1 MCGIIGYVGEDAALP
16 VLTGGL
22 DRLSYRGYDSAGIAL
37 LDDDGLQPY
46 RAPGK
51 LEALRAVLPESAAA
65 TIGMGHTRWSTH
77 GPPTVANAHP
87 QLDCSGEI
95 AVVHNG
101 VISNAAALR
110 AELDGHTVTSETDT
124 ELIAHL
130 LEEART
136 AGGTPTA
143 QIRGVTDQLEG
154 SFALVIAFAD
164 DPHLYAVRQ
173 QSPLVIGDGPRG
185 RYIASDVPAFIEHTD
200 AVRYLED
207 GDIAVVGADAVTV
220 MNGDGPVARPVT
232 RVEWDPEVAEKGGF
246 AHYMLKEIIEQ
257 PDAMRQSLSGRSDP
271 ATGTVHFES
280 ELGALEQVRTVVLV
294 GCGTSHYAASYA
306 ASVYEANGIAAEAVI
321 ASEFRERPR
330 WDPSDTLMIAV
341 TQSGETADT
350 LTAMRAAEGQGYP
363 TMAVTNTVGS
373 SITRLADHS
382 VFIRAGPEIG
392 VAATKT
398 FSTQVATLL
407 LFGVALGEAR
417 GSLSRTARRRQLEAI
432 DGLPGQ
438 LQAMLDA
445 RAVIDEI
452 AAMAA
457 SASNHVFIGRALG
470 LPVAQEGAL
479 KLKEISYDHA
489 EAFPA
494 GELKHGPL
502 ALVTDE
508 TVVYA
513 LLTPGADPE
522 RTVTNVK
529 EVQARGATVVA
540 IGPPAH
546 WRTLTEWGV
555 PVEGSATTAPLLS
568 TLALQLI
575 AYEIAAA
582 AGRDI
587 DQPRNL
593 AKSVTVE

>member
-1 MCGIIGYVGEDAALP
+1 MCGIIGYIGSDAALP
-16 VLTGGL
+16 ILTGGL

-37 LDDDGLQPY
+37 LDGDGIQQY
-46 RAPGK
+46 RASGK
-51 LEALRAVLPESAAA
+51 LDELRAVLPETASA
-65 TIGMGHTRWSTH
+65 TIGVGHTRWSTH
-77 GPPTVANAHP
+77 GPPTTENAHP
-87 QLDCSGEI
+87 QFDCTGDI

-101 VISNAAALR
+101 VISNAGALR
-110 AELDGHTVTSETDT
+110 AELEDHIFTSETDT
-124 ELIAHL
+124 ELIAHM
-130 LEEART
+130 LEDART
-136 AGGTPTA
+136 AGGTAAT
-143 QIRGVTDQLEG
+143 QIRSVIEQLEG
-154 SFALVIAFAD
+154 SYALVIALAD
-164 DPHLYAVRQ
+164 DAHLYAVRQ
-173 QSPLVIGDGPRG
+173 HSPLVIGDGSHG
-185 RYIASDVPAFIEHTD
+185 RFIASDVPAFIEHTD

-207 GDIAVVGADAVTV
+207 GDLAVVGEESLHI
-220 MNGDGPVARPVT
+220 MSGDSRVSRPVD
-232 RVEWDPEVAEKGGF
+232 RVGWDPEVAEKGGF
-246 AHYMLKEIIEQ
+246 AHFMLKEIIEQ
-257 PDAMRQSLSGRSDP
+257 PDAMRQSLSGRVDP
-271 ATGTVHFES
+271 ASGTVNFETD
-280 ELGALEQVRTVVLV
+280 LGQLGGVDTVVLV

-306 ASVYEANGIAAEAVI
+306 ATAMESNGIHAEAVI
-321 ASEFRERPR
+321 ASEYRERPH
-330 WDPSDTLMIAV
+330 WDTGDTLIIAV

-350 LTAMRAAEGQGYP
+350 LTAMRAARRQGYRI
-363 TMAVTNTVGS
+363 MAVTNTVGS
-373 SITRLADHS
+373 SITRLCDHS

-407 LFGVALGEAR
+407 LFGVALGEVR
-417 GSLSRTARRRQLEAI
+417 GTLSRTERRRQLEAI
-432 DGLPGQ
+432 DALPGQ

-452 AAMAA
+452 AAMAT

-470 LPVAQEGAL
+470 LPVAREGAL
-479 KLKEISYDHA
+479 KLKEISYAHA

-502 ALVTDE
+502 ALVTEE

-513 LLTPGADPE
+513 LLTPGAEPE

-540 IGPPAH
+540 IGQPER
-546 WRTLTEWGV
+546 WRPLTEWGIAV
-555 PVEGSATTAPLLS
+555 DASATTGPLLS

>member
-1 MCGIIGYVGEDAALP
+1 MCGIIGYVGDDPALS
-16 VLTGGL
+16 VLIDGL
-22 DRLSYRGYDSAGIAL
+22 ERLSYRGYDSAGIAL
-37 LDDDGLQPY
+37 LGEGGLRSY

-51 LEALRAVLPESAAA
+51 LERLREVLPTTAPA
-65 TIGMGHTRWSTH
+65 TVGMGHTRWSTH
-77 GPPTVANAHP
+77 GPPTAANAHP
-87 QLDCSGEI
+87 QLDCTEEI

-110 AELDGHTVTSETDT
+110 SDLEGHTFTSETDT

-130 LEEART
+130 LEEATT
-136 AGGTPTA
+136 AGGSRTS
-143 QIRGVTDQLEG
+143 QIAAVTQQLAG
-154 SFALVIAFAD
+154 SYALVIAYAGD
-164 DPHLYAVRQ
+164 DHLYAVRQ
-173 QSPLVIGDGPRG
+173 QSPLVVGEGDRG
-185 RYIASDVPAFIEHTD
+185 SYIASDVPAFIEHTD

-207 GDIAVVGADAVTV
+207 GDIAVVGPASVSVT
-220 MNGDGPVARPVT
+220 NDEQ
-232 RVEWDPEVAEKGGF
+232 RVSRSLHRIAWDPEVAEKGGF

-257 PDAMRQSLSGRSDP
+257 PDAMRQSLSGRMDP
-271 ATGTVHFES
+271 STGTVRFETD
-280 ELGALEQVRTVVLV
+280 LGPLSGVGSVVLV

-306 ASVYEANGIAAEAVI
+306 AAVIEATGIPAEAVV
-321 ASEFRERPR
+321 ASEFRERPH
-330 WDPSDTLMIAV
+330 WDPASTLIIAV

-350 LTAMRAAEGQGYP
+350 LTAMRAAVGRGYG
-363 TMAVTNTVGS
+363 TLAVTNTVGS
-373 SITRLADHS
+373 SITRLADRA

-407 LFGVALGEAR
+407 LVGVALGEATGAQSR
-417 GSLSRTARRRQLEAI
+417 GSRRRQLAAI
-432 DGLPGQ
+432 DALPGQ

-445 RAVIDEI
+445 RAAIDEI

-457 SASNHVFIGRALG
+457 GASNHVFIGRALG
-470 LPVAQEGAL
+470 LPVAREGAL
-479 KLKEISYDHA
+479 KLKEISYAHA

-502 ALVTDE
+502 ALVTDA

-513 LLTPGADPE
+513 MLMPGADPA

-540 IGPPAH
+540 IGPADR
-546 WRTLTEWGV
+546 WRSLTDWGV
-555 PVEGSATTAPLLS
+555 AVDAAETTAPLLS
-568 TLALQLI
+568 TLSLQLI

>member
-1 MCGIIGYVGEDAALP
+1 MCGIIGYVGADTALP
-16 VLTGGL
+16 VLTSGL

-37 LDDDGLQPY
+37 LDDGGLQSY

-51 LEALRAVLPESAAA
+51 LDALRAVLPDTAAA

-77 GPPTVANAHP
+77 GPPTAENAHP

-110 AELDGHTVTSETDT
+110 GELEGHTLTSETDT

-130 LEEART
+130 LEEAQS
-136 AGGTPTA
+136 AGGTPA
-143 QIRGVTDQLEG
+143 DQIRTVTDQLEG
-154 SFALVIAFAD
+154 SYALVIAFAD
-164 DPHLYAVRQ
+164 DGHLYAVRQ
-173 QSPLVIGDGPRG
+173 QSPLVIGDGDRG

-207 GDIAVVGADAVTV
+207 GDIAVVGAETV
-220 MNGDGPVARPVT
+220 RILNDEGEVSRPLT
-232 RVEWDPEVAEKGGF
+232 RVEWDAEVAEKGGF
-246 AHYMLKEIIEQ
+246 AHYMLKEIVEQ
-257 PDAMRQSLSGRSDP
+257 PDAMRQSLSGRTDP
-271 ATGTVHFES
+271 TTGTVRFETN
-280 ELGALEQVRTVVLV
+280 LGPLARVQNVVLV
-294 GCGTSHYAASYA
+294 GCGTSHYAAAYA
-306 ASVYEANGIAAEAVI
+306 AGVYEANGIAAEAVI
-321 ASEFRERPR
+321 ASEFRERPH
-330 WDPSDTLMIAV
+330 WDPAVTLIIAV

-350 LTAMRAAEGQGYP
+350 LTAMRAAAGQGYA

-373 SITRLADHS
+373 SITRLAEHA

-407 LFGVALGEAR
+407 LLGVALGEAR
-417 GSLSRTARRRQLEAI
+417 GSLSRTVRRRQLEAI

-445 RAVIDEI
+445 RGVIDEI

-457 SASNHVFIGRALG
+457 TASNHVFIGRALG
-470 LPVAQEGAL
+470 LPVAREGAL

-513 LLTPGADPE
+513 ILTPGADPE

-540 IGPPAH
+540 LGPPDR
-546 WRTLTEWGV
+546 WRSLTDWGV

>member
-1 MCGIIGYVGEDAALP
+1 MCGIIGYVGSDAALP
-16 VLTGGL
+16 VLTDGL

-37 LDDDGLQPY
+37 LDGDSLRQY
-46 RAPGK
+46 RASGK
-51 LEALRAVLPESAAA
+51 LDELRAVLPETASA

-77 GPPTVANAHP
+77 GPPTSENAHP
-87 QLDCSGEI
+87 QTDCSGDI

-101 VISNAAALR
+101 VISNAEELR
-110 AELDGHTVTSETDT
+110 SELRDHMLTSETDT
-124 ELIAHL
+124 ELISHL
-130 LEEART
+130 LEDARRS
-136 AGGTPTA
+136 GGTPAT
-143 QIRGVTDQLEG
+143 QIRSVVEQLEG
-154 SFALVIAFAD
+154 SYALVIALAGD
-164 DPHLYAVRQ
+164 AHLYAVRQ
-173 QSPLVIGDGPRG
+173 HSPLVVGDGARG
-185 RYIASDVPAFIEHTD
+185 RYLASDVPAFIEHTD

-207 GDIAVVGADAVTV
+207 GDLAVVGEDSLEI
-220 MNGDGPVARPVT
+220 MNGDGTVSRPVEQ
-232 RVEWDPEVAEKGGF
+232 VEWDPEVAEKGGF
-246 AHYMLKEIIEQ
+246 AHYMLKEIVEQ
-257 PDAMRQSLSGRSDP
+257 PDAMRQSLSGRTDP
-271 ATGTVHFES
+271 ATGTVHLEH
-280 ELGALEQVRTVVLV
+280 ELGPLSGIQTVVLI

-306 ASVYEANGIAAEAVI
+306 AGVIESYGVHAEAVI
-321 ASEFRERPR
+321 ASEYRDRPH
-330 WDPSDTLMIAV
+330 WDTSDTLMIAV

-350 LTAMRAAEGQGYP
+350 LTALRAAQRQGYR

-373 SITRLADHS
+373 TITRLCDHS
-382 VFIRAGPEIG
+382 MFIRAGPEIG

-407 LFGVALGEAR
+407 LFGVALGDAR
-417 GSLSRTARRRQLEAI
+417 GTLRRKARRRQLEAI
-432 DGLPGQ
+432 DALPGQ

-445 RAVIDEI
+445 RAVIDDI

-470 LPVAQEGAL
+470 LPVAREGAL
-479 KLKEISYDHA
+479 KLKEISYAHA

-502 ALVTDE
+502 ALVTEE

-513 LLTPGADPE
+513 LLTPGAEPE
-522 RTVTNVK
+522 RTITNVK

-540 IGPPAH
+540 IGPPER
-546 WRTLTEWGV
+546 WRPLTEWGV
-555 PVEGSATTAPLLS
+555 PLEASATTGPLLS

-575 AYEIAAA
+575 AYDIAAA